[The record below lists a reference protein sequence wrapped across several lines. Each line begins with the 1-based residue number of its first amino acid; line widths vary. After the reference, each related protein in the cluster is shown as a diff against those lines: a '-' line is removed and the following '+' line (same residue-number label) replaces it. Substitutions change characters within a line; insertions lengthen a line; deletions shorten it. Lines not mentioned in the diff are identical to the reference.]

1 MRNISS
7 LNWGAIEIIY
17 LSIAFAV
24 GFLTT
29 YFVLPHLI
37 KILKKKGFVGKDIHK
52 NAAPEVAESGGISI
66 IVGVAFSSVVL
77 MILFPTFFNE
87 VFIFLITVLIAALI
101 GFIDDEL
108 KLRSLIK
115 IALTILAGSALFF
128 ANLFGFIDISSPFIP
143 FLGQTRLTI
152 LYPLV
157 IPLIIAVFANSVNM
171 LEGYNGEGSGT
182 CLIAAIFML
191 ICALLWNSAEAL
203 LFSVI
208 TIGVLIPFFLF
219 NKYPAKVFPGDIGTL
234 SMGAMLACI
243 AIFGNLEV
251 ALFCALLLQV
261 FNSFYVLSSV
271 RGFLESSKIQK
282 ESPDIILMKDDLIK
296 ASTNKKAA
304 LTIPRLVLVK
314 GPLTEPDLVKNFFVI
329 SIICG
334 FFSIVSVLIALS
346 TLNNSNVLITSIMII
361 ILMVP
366 TLLLLYKFPRIR
378 AIVIFMFILLI
389 SGVTILILIDNFI
402 MKMFVANIEILFLK
416 IPSNILISFIIVAP
430 GLALW
435 YLITIKFFWRQI
447 NKIEKIEANLNNKKK

>member
-1 MRNISS
+1 MRQLST
-7 LNWGAIEIIY
+7 LNWGAMEIIY

-29 YFVLPHLI
+29 YFVLPYLI

-52 NAAPEVAESGGISI
+52 NATPEVAESGGISI
-66 IVGVAFSSVVL
+66 IVGVASSSIVL
-77 MILFPTFFNE
+77 MILLPAFLNE
-87 VFIFLITVLIAALI
+87 IFIFLLTVLLAAFI

-108 KLRSLIK
+108 KLRSLFK
-115 IALTILAGSALFF
+115 IVLTILAGSALFF
-128 ANLFGFIDISSPFIP
+128 ANLFGYINLSSPFIP

-157 IPLIIAVFANSVNM
+157 IPLIIAIFANSVNM

-182 CLIAAIFML
+182 CLIAACFML
-191 ICALLWNSAEAL
+191 ICAILWNSAEAL
-203 LFSVI
+203 IFSVI
-208 TIGVLIPFFLF
+208 TIAVLIPFFLF

-243 AIFGNLEV
+243 ALFGSLEV
-251 ALFCALLLQV
+251 ALFCALLLQI

-282 ESPDIILMKDDLIK
+282 ETPDIILLKDDFIT

-304 LTIPRLVLVK
+304 LTIPRLILVK
-314 GPLTEPDLVKNFFVI
+314 GPLKEPDLVKNFFVI
-329 SIICG
+329 SLICG
-334 FFSIVSVLIALS
+334 FFSIVSVLITMA
-346 TLNNSNVLITSIMII
+346 TLNDSYVIITIIMII

-366 TLLLLYKFPRIR
+366 TVLLLYKFPRIR
-378 AIVIFMFILLI
+378 AIVIFMVTLLI
-389 SGVTILILIDNFI
+389 SGIILLILIDS
-402 MKMFVANIEILFLK
+402 FVMTIFMENIDILFLK
-416 IPSNILISFIIVAP
+416 IPSNILFAFIIVAP
-430 GLALW
+430 GLILW

-447 NKIEKIEANLNNKKK
+447 NKIEKIEANPENKKK